1 MNASTRPW
9 IATLLAL
16 TLCAGAIGSAQ
27 AQATKP
33 PAKRSLKPAAALAA
47 IAALPTATAEQ
58 LTAAARAYF
67 GSYACEFGQSVSVST
82 NVQQAGYID
91 VHHGKSIWTMR
102 PVLSSTG
109 ALRLEDVKGRIL
121 MLQIATKSMLM
132 DTVVGRRLI
141 DDCVH
146 EQQRHVAQPTPGQS
160 LGIDPNLVAAAAPA
174 AVAAATVASAAAP
187 AEATPSATAAVAG
200 PETPPTTAQA
210 PSVTPR

>member
-1 MNASTRPW
+1 MTAIQRPC
-9 IATLLAL
+9 IATLTALAL
-16 TLCAGAIGSAQ
+16 CVAAATSAQ

-47 IAALPTATAEQ
+47 IAALPAATAEQ
-58 LTAAARAYF
+58 LTAAARAFF

-82 NVQQAGYID
+82 NAQHAGYID
-91 VHHGKSIWTMR
+91 VHHGKSLWTMK

-109 ALRLEDVKGRIL
+109 ALRLEDVKGRVL

-146 EQQRHVAQPTPGQS
+146 EQQRHAALPTPGQS
-160 LGIDPNLVAAAAPA
+160 LGIDPNLAAAAAAPPALTTTAGTDAAGAPAVAAAAG
-174 AVAAATVASAAAP
+174 S
-187 AEATPSATAAVAG
+187 EA
-200 PETPPTTAQA
+200 PPTTAQ
-210 PSVTPR
+210 VTPATPR